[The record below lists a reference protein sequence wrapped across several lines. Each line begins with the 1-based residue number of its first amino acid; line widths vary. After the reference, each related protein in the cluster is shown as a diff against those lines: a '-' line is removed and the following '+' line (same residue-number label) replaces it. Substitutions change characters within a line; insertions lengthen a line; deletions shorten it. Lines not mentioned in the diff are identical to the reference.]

1 MLRGQWVCH
10 TCTASTSIT
19 EVLHIAYIY
28 IYIYIYNVYT
38 TVEAF
43 PLQNIH
49 LIQYYPFTEVTP
61 INNITGKCHR
71 KKLDN
76 SRDFNYKI

>member
-1 MLRGQWVCH
+1 MATAETFRGQWVCH

-19 EVLHIAYIY
+19 EVLHIAS
-28 IYIYIYNVYT
+28 IYNVYT

-61 INNITGKCHR
+61 INNIIGKCHT